1 MLWKILVTNV
11 NMTSSLLKLRMPV
24 SLRRQLLDNRFWCR
38 KKAPAKLVLNSVR
51 NQKIRPVNFTYI
63 SLFGFSAFATKRL
76 LHNSQVKCGENYK
89 TRDIIIDNK
98 DLSGKF
104 DWKTF
109 LALLWPDIWCLLAA
123 VGAAIIA
130 ALINAELPVYLGNI
144 INVMTKFIEDSTSHS
159 FTTEMRTPVLHIIF
173 LYFAQSAATLVY
185 ITLLS
190 HVGEQLAARMK
201 CELFSSILRQ
211 DIEFFDK
218 TRTGELIDCL
228 TTDIQ
233 DFKSAFK
240 LCISQGLRSTTQ
252 IVGCVVSLFLI
263 SSKMTVTM
271 LIIVPGIIVCGTF
284 LGSILRKISRKAQQQ
299 ATNATTIGEEAIS
312 NIRTV
317 RAFASEQTET
327 ILFQKQIDETR
338 KLYEQLGLGIGLF
351 QAGTNLFLNGLVLGT
366 LYFGGYLMSI
376 HELNAGNLMSF
387 LVATQ
392 TIQRSLAQLSL
403 LFGQF
408 VKGLQAGTKVFQF
421 MNMEPKIP
429 LTGGKIIPYHSLI
442 ADVEFSNVTFAYPT
456 RPQQIILK
464 NFNLRIPAGKTV
476 AIVGASGNGKS
487 TIANLLERFYDIDS
501 GTISLGSVN
510 IKELDPNWLRGKVVG
525 LINQEPVLF
534 ATSIMENIRYGKPS
548 ASDEEVYA
556 AAKKANADE
565 FIRNFPNGY
574 QTVVGERGATVSGGQ
589 KQRIAIARALLKN
602 PSVLILDEATS
613 ALDAESEKVVQ
624 QAIDEV
630 TKNRTVLVIAHRL
643 STVRNADIIVVLS
656 GGMIVEMG
664 NHDSLLKMKGHYW
677 NLMNQQNNRT
687 SG

>member
-1 MLWKILVTNV
+1 MLTSSNV
-11 NMTSSLLKLRMPV
+11 NMTSSFLKLRIPISV
-24 SLRRQLLDNRFWCR
+24 RKHLLDNKFWCG
-38 KKAPAKLVLNSVR
+38 KKVSAKLVVNSIR
-51 NQKIRPVNFTYI
+51 NQKIIPINFTYI
-63 SLFGFSAFATKRL
+63 SLFGFSAYATKLL
-76 LHNSQVKCGENYK
+76 LHNSQVKCDQNYK
-89 TRDIIIDNK
+89 TRDLIPAEKK
-98 DLSGKF
+98 DLVGKF
-104 DWKTF
+104 DWKKF
-109 LALLWPDIWCLLAA
+109 VVLLWPDVWYLLAA
-123 VGAAIIA
+123 IGAAIIA
-130 ALINAELPVYLGNI
+130 ALVNSELPIYLGNI
-144 INVMTKFIEDSTSHS
+144 INVMTKFIEDSAAHS
-159 FTTEMRTPVLHIIF
+159 FTSEMRTPVLHLIF
-173 LYFAQSAATLVY
+173 LYFAQAAATFTY

-190 HVGEQLAARMK
+190 HVGERLAARMK
-201 CELFSSILRQ
+201 CELFHSILRQ
-211 DIEFFDK
+211 DMEFFDK
-218 TRTGELIDCL
+218 TRTGELVDCL

-240 LCISQGLRSTTQ
+240 LCISQGLRSATQ
-252 IVGCVVSLFLI
+252 IAGCVISLFI
-263 SSKMTVTM
+263 VSSKMTVTM
-271 LIIVPGIIVCGTF
+271 LVVVPGIIVCGTF
-284 LGSILRKISRKAQQQ
+284 LGSVLRKISRKAQQQ
-299 ATNATTIGEEAIS
+299 AAKATTIGEEAIS

-317 RAFASEQTET
+317 RAFASEQMET
-327 ILFQKQIDETR
+327 VLFQQQVDETR
-338 KLYEQLGLGIGLF
+338 KLNEQLGFGIGLF

-366 LYFGGYLMSI
+366 LYFGGYLMSTQ
-376 HELNAGNLMSF
+376 ELNAGNLMSF

-392 TIQRSLAQLSL
+392 TIQRSLTQLSL

-408 VKGLQAGTKVFQF
+408 VKGVQAGTRAFQF
-421 MNMEPKIP
+421 INMEPKIP
-429 LTGGKIIPYHSLI
+429 LTGGKIIPYHSLV
-442 ADVEFSNVTFAYPT
+442 ADVKFSDVTFAYPT
-456 RPQQIILK
+456 RPQQVILK
-464 NFNLRIPAGKTV
+464 DFNLSIPAGKTV

-487 TIANLLERFYDIDS
+487 TIANLLERFYDVDS
-501 GTISLGSVN
+501 GIISLGGIN
-510 IKELDPNWLRGKVVG
+510 IKELDPSWLRGKTIG

-534 ATSIMENIRYGKPS
+534 ATSVMENIRYGKPS

-656 GGMIVEMG
+656 GGIIVEMG
-664 NHDSLLKMKGHYW
+664 SHDTLLKRKGHYW
-677 NLMNQQNNRT
+677 NLMNQQNRT